1 MQPIGLVQL
10 RFNLLV
16 VGALKMLLSYYL
28 IKVLIAQLLTI
39 RFLQSPMKTN
49 RYQNGTVGVSTASTM
64 L

>member
-1 MQPIGLVQL
+1 MQQIVLVQL
-10 RFNLLV
+10 RSNLLV
-16 VGALKMLLSYYL
+16 VVALKMLLSYYL

-49 RYQNGTVGVSTASTM
+49 RYRNGKAGASTASTM